1 MDIKVYKKET
11 VSQPLGDENV
21 FVPDI
26 IDIIPQLE
34 TIDGIET
41 MTNCETVEGKDEI
54 EQACALATIF
64 QKGLDPLDVDDGI
77 RWSQAIREEIS
88 VMQLIQDIID
98 AVNKVTSSVKVVFDT
113 VEDEN
118 GNSYL
123 SYKLLEVA

>member
-34 TIDGIET
+34 TIDDVET
-41 MTNCETVEGKDEI
+41 IANCETVEGRDEI

>member
-1 MDIKVYKKET
+1 MDVKVYKKET
-11 VSQPLGDENV
+11 VSQPSGTENV

-26 IDIIPQLE
+26 IDIIPQFEDVDGTE
-34 TIDGIET
+34 TLMGCEVIE
-41 MTNCETVEGKDEI
+41 GRDEI
-54 EQACALATIF
+54 EQACTLATIF
-64 QKGLDPLDVDDGI
+64 QKGLDPLDVEDGI

-88 VMQLIQDIID
+88 AMQLIQDIIE

-113 VEDEN
+113 IEDEN

>member
-11 VSQPLGDENV
+11 VSQPSGTENV

-26 IDIIPQLE
+26 IDIIPQFEDVDGTE
-34 TIDGIET
+34 TLMGCEVIE
-41 MTNCETVEGKDEI
+41 GRDEI
-54 EQACALATIF
+54 EQACTLATIF
-64 QKGLDPLDVDDGI
+64 QKGLDPLDVEDGI

-88 VMQLIQDIID
+88 AMQLIQDIIE

-113 VEDEN
+113 IEDEN